1 MNSLLLEP
9 VVKNQIIFT
18 QKARK
23 LFVQFPIIKT
33 QLNMDLKLRFQLS
46 TMMFLNYFIWGAWYV
61 TMGTYLGTTLSFSGA
76 EIGVLYG
83 AVSVAALVSPFFVG
97 MIADRFFATEK
108 ILSFLHFVGGILFIL
123 IAQSTEFSWFYLF
136 FQIYMLCFMP
146 TIALTNSLSFR
157 NLSDPNGEFPGIRV
171 LGTIGFI
178 VAVNIISFSKLE
190 ASEMMFYL
198 AAASSFV
205 LGGFSLVLPKTPPKD
220 KGQKVTV
227 SDVLGLKALNLLKG
241 RSFLVFFIASVLI
254 CIPLAFYYAWANPF
268 LNELGME
275 NAGAKMTLGQVSET
289 VFLLVMPF
297 FFRRLGVKWMLV
309 VAMISWGL
317 RYFLFAYGDLGAL
330 EWMLYGGIILHG
342 ICYDFFFV
350 TGQIYVDNKAG
361 EEVKGAAQGLITF
374 ATYGLGMLIGSYISG
389 WIVDYYLSA
398 DGLTHN
404 WKEIWMVPALGA
416 MGVLLLFVLFFKEKK
431 QDEKVEVN
439 A

>member
-1 MNSLLLEP
+1 MN
-9 VVKNQIIFT
+9 
-18 QKARK
+18 
-23 LFVQFPIIKT
+23 
-33 QLNMDLKLRFQLS
+33 LKLRFQLS

-61 TMGTYLGTTLSFSGA
+61 TMGTYLGSTLSFSGA
-76 EIGVLYG
+76 EIGVLFG

-108 ILSFLHFVGGILFIL
+108 ILSFLHFIGGILFIL
-123 IAQSTEFSWFYLF
+123 IANATEFSWFYLF

-146 TIALTNSLSFR
+146 TVALTNSLSFR
-157 NLSDPNGEFPGIRV
+157 NLKDPNGEFPGIRV
-171 LGTIGFI
+171 LGTLGFI
-178 VAVNIISFSKLE
+178 AAMNIISHFELE
-190 ASEMMFYL
+190 ESEMMFIL
-198 AAASSFV
+198 AAMSSFA
-205 LGGFSLVLPKTPPKD
+205 LGFFSLFLPKTPPKE
-220 KGQKVTV
+220 KGQKVTI
-227 SDVLGLKALNLLKG
+227 SDVLGLKAVGLLKEK
-241 RSFLVFFIASVLI
+241 SFLIFFIASVLI

-275 NAGAKMTLGQVSET
+275 KAASKMSWGQVSET
-289 VFLLVMPF
+289 LFLLVMPF
-297 FFRRLGVKWMLV
+297 FFRKLGVKWMLV

-317 RYFLFAYGDLGAL
+317 RYFLFAFGDLGGL

-361 EEVKGAAQGLITF
+361 EEAKGAAQGLITF

-389 WIVDYYLSA
+389 WIVDYYIAA
-398 DGLTHN
+398 DGLAHN

-416 MGVLLLFVLFFKEKK
+416 MGVLLLFVFFFTEKSEE
-431 QDEKVEVN
+431 EKVEVN